1 MCTLILFMSVFI
13 ITYFNMEAITPKFI
27 KDTINEIL
35 GIDIGKKTRLRSYSD
50 ARSIYYVL
58 CRKYTTYSLDEIGKQ
73 VNRHHASVLHGINNV
88 FPVINKVLYTILNSR
103 FKEIIKKQYTYEEL

>member
-1 MCTLILFMSVFI
+1 
-13 ITYFNMEAITPKFI
+13 MEAITPKFI

-103 FKEIIKKQYTYEEL
+103 FKEIIKKQYTYEKI